1 MRIGVVAKL
10 DDERALTITKDI
22 IEYCS
27 SLGLDVF
34 VEGRLSRVI
43 QLGRVFNLSNADVD
57 YVVVVGGDGT
67 VLNVLQL
74 LGDNNLPIIA
84 VKSGKRAFLCEV
96 PPEGFKEFFSKF
108 VKGEFTIKEYMRLES
123 IVGDLKLP
131 YVLNEYVLTTSGM
144 FRSKVTHFRVFKV
157 VDGVKRLIY
166 DILSDG
172 IIIATSVGSTAY
184 NLSVGGPLV
193 DPDLDALIVTPLA
206 PLSLCVRPVVLPSYV
221 DVVVEVCSGSYSAD
235 VVADGNYVGR
245 VESGGFIRVRKARK
259 PARFVRFGDVGF
271 DYEKVFQGPVYGF

>member
-1 MRIGVVAKL
+1 MRVGVVAKL

-27 SLGLDVF
+27 SLGLNVF
-34 VEGRLSRVI
+34 VEERLARII
-43 QLGRVFNLSNADVD
+43 QLGRVFNLPNADVD

-84 VKSGKRAFLCEV
+84 VKSGRRAFLCEV
-96 PPEGFKEFFSKF
+96 PPDEFREFLSRF
-108 VKGEFTIKEYMRLES
+108 VRGEFTIKEYMRLES
-123 IVGDLKLP
+123 VVGGFRLP

-144 FRSKVTHFRVFKV
+144 FRSKVAHFRVFKV
-157 VDGVKRLIY
+157 VGSSSRLIY

-172 IIIATSVGSTAY
+172 IIIATSIGSTAY

-193 DPDLDALIVTPLA
+193 DPGLEALIVTPLA
-206 PLSLCVRPVVLPSYV
+206 PLSLCVRPIVLPSYV
-221 DVVVEVCSGSYSAD
+221 DVVVEVGSESYGAD
-235 VVADGNYVGR
+235 VVADGNYVGK
-245 VESGGFIRVRKARK
+245 VEPGGFIRVRKAGK
-259 PARFVRFGDVGF
+259 SARFVRFSDVGF
-271 DYEKVFQGPVYGF
+271 DYKVFQGPIYGF